1 MIRFK
6 RGKDMSEA
14 ELINIL
20 TKFKREQE
28 VFYVCNECKVH
39 LVSYVGY
46 DHFSESYALAD
57 NSGYDTEIVYACREA
72 CFHTQHE
79 ADLYALRVK
88 RERLARE
95 IAGLDR
101 QIQTMEEKYE

>member
-1 MIRFK
+1 MNNK
-6 RGKDMSEA
+6 QDCEKEYAG
-14 ELINIL
+14 LIDVL

-57 NSGYDTEIVYACREA
+57 NSCYETEIVYACREA

-95 IAGLDR
+95 IAGLDK